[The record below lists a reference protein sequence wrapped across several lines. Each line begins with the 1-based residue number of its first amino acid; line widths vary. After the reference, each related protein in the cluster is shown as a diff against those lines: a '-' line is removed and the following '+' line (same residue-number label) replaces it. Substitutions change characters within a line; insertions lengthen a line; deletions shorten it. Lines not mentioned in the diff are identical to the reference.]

1 MHGEGRGGTDRHAGK
16 GDFMSGNRNRGKGW
30 NLASMIAA
38 AIPIAIAGWAT
49 DAMAEEPIRI
59 GSSIPI
65 TGTAAFF
72 GQHSRW
78 GAQLAVDEANASGGV
93 LGRQIETDF
102 QDNRCN
108 PTEAVK
114 SVSRMLSDKKDV
126 AILDGLCSSAILA
139 IMPLVER
146 SAPHRK
152 FHGLP
157 DPYAS

>member
-1 MHGEGRGGTDRHAGK
+1 MSPLTVVTACLLMPMFAVAAG
-16 GDFMSGNRNRGKGW
+16 
-30 NLASMIAA
+30 
-38 AIPIAIAGWAT
+38 
-49 DAMAEEPIRI
+49 AEEPIRI

-78 GAQLAVDEANASGGV
+78 GAELAVEEANAASGA
-93 LGRQIETDF
+93 LGRQIEIDF
-102 QDNRCN
+102 QDNQCN

-114 SVSRMLSDKKDV
+114 SVSQMLSNKKDV

-146 SAPHRK
+146 A
-152 FHGLP
+152 
-157 DPYAS
+157 